1 MIILK
6 SKSEID
12 KMRVACRI
20 VAEVL
25 QELRQAVRPGITTLE
40 LDAIAERGIRA
51 RGALPAFKGY
61 RGFPNSLCVSINEQ
75 VVHGIPSKRR
85 LREGDIVGLDL
96 GAKWDGYYGDAAI
109 TVPVGEISAEAQRL
123 VTVAQ
128 GALYAGIS
136 EVKPGKHLSDISHA
150 IQTYAERHGYSVVRT
165 FVGHGI
171 GTALHEEPQ
180 VPNFGPPGR
189 GPRLKAGMVLAIEPM
204 VNIGDADVEIL
215 DDGWTVVTADG
226 QLSAHFE
233 HTVAITEE
241 GAEILTVLS
250 ANSHLSGN
258 RQRSVLKTAGSSS
271 TAI

>member
-1 MIILK
+1 
-6 SKSEID
+6 
-12 KMRVACRI
+12 

-25 QELRQAVRPGITTLE
+25 QDLIREVRPGVSTLE

-51 RGALPAFKGY
+51 RGAIPAFKGY
-61 RGFPNSLCVSINEQ
+61 RGFPNTLCVSVNEQ

-85 LREGDIVGLDL
+85 VKEGEIVGLDL
-96 GAKWDGYYGDAAI
+96 GAKWDGYYGDAAV
-109 TVPVGEISAEAQRL
+109 TVPVGHIAPTAQSLLITAKEAL
-123 VTVAQ
+123 HV
-128 GALYAGIS
+128 GIN
-136 EVKPGKHLSDISHA
+136 EVRPGKHLSDISHA
-150 IQTYAERHGYSVVRT
+150 IQSYAEAHGYSVVRA

-189 GPRLKAGMVLAIEPM
+189 GPRLKVGMVLAIEPM
-204 VNIGDADVEIL
+204 VNVGDADVEIL

-241 GAEILTVLS
+241 GPEILTTS
-250 ANSHLSGN
+250 REHP
-258 RQRSVLKTAGSSS
+258 
-271 TAI
+271 

>member
-6 SKSEID
+6 SKSEVE
-12 KMRVACRI
+12 KMAIACRI

-25 QELRQAVRPGITTLE
+25 DVLVRAARPGLTTLE
-40 LDAIAERGIRA
+40 LDALAERGIRT
-51 RGALPAFKGY
+51 RGGVPAFKGY
-61 RGFPNSLCVSINEQ
+61 RGFPNTLCVALNEQ

-85 LREGDIVGLDL
+85 LRAGDIIGLDL
-96 GAKWDGYYGDAAI
+96 GAKWEGYYGDAAV
-109 TVPVGEISAEAQRL
+109 TVPVGQIPSNTECLLTTAQE
-123 VTVAQ
+123 
-128 GALYAGIS
+128 ALYMGIK
-136 EVKPGKHLSDISHA
+136 EVSPGKHLSDISHA
-150 IQTYAERHGYSVVRT
+150 IQRYAETRGYSVVRA

-180 VPNFGPPGR
+180 VPNFGPLGR

-233 HTVAITEE
+233 HTVAITDE
-241 GAEILTVLS
+241 GPQILTAL
-250 ANSHLSGN
+250 
-258 RQRSVLKTAGSSS
+258 
-271 TAI
+271 

>member
-12 KMRVACRI
+12 KMRVACRV

-25 QELRQAVRPGITTLE
+25 QELVRLARPGVSTLE
-40 LDAIAERGIRA
+40 LDAFAEKSIRA
-51 RGALPAFKGY
+51 RGAVPAFKGY
-61 RGFPNSLCVSINEQ
+61 RGFPKTLCVSVNDQ

-85 LREGDIVGLDL
+85 LKEGDIVGLDL

-109 TVPVGEISAEAQRL
+109 TIPVGNITSRAESLLATARK
-123 VTVAQ
+123 
-128 GALYAGIS
+128 ALSLGIK
-136 EVKPGKHLSDISHA
+136 EVSPGQHLSEISHA
-150 IQTYAERHGYSVVRT
+150 IQRYAEGQGYSVVRA

-189 GPRLKAGMVLAIEPM
+189 GPRLKVGMVLAIEPM

-215 DDGWTVVTADG
+215 DDGWTVVTVDG

-233 HTVAITEE
+233 HTVAITEA
-241 GAEILTVLS
+241 GPEILTRV
-250 ANSHLSGN
+250 
-258 RQRSVLKTAGSSS
+258 
-271 TAI
+271 

>member
-6 SKSEID
+6 SKSEIQ
-12 KMRVACRI
+12 KMAIACHI

-25 QELRQAVRPGITTLE
+25 EMLVHTVRPGLTTLE
-40 LDAIAERGIRA
+40 LDALAERGIRT
-51 RGALPAFKGY
+51 RGGVPAFKGY
-61 RGFPNSLCVSINEQ
+61 RGFPNTLCVSLNEQ

-85 LREGDIVGLDL
+85 LRTGDIIGLDL
-96 GAKWDGYYGDAAI
+96 GAKWEGYYGDAAVTI
-109 TVPVGEISAEAQRL
+109 PVGPIPSHTECLLTTACE
-123 VTVAQ
+123 
-128 GALYAGIS
+128 ALYLGVK
-136 EVKPGKHLSDISHA
+136 EVSPGKHLSDISHA
-150 IQTYAERHGYSVVRT
+150 IQRHAETRGYSVVRA

-204 VNIGDADVEIL
+204 VNIGHADVEIL

-233 HTVAITEE
+233 HTVAITDE
-241 GAEILTVLS
+241 GPQILTAL
-250 ANSHLSGN
+250 
-258 RQRSVLKTAGSSS
+258 
-271 TAI
+271 

>member
-6 SKSEID
+6 SKSEIE
-12 KMRVACRI
+12 KMAIACRI

-25 QELRQAVRPGITTLE
+25 DVLVRAARPGLTTLE
-40 LDAIAERGIRA
+40 LDALAERGIRT
-51 RGALPAFKGY
+51 RGGVPAFKGY
-61 RGFPNSLCVSINEQ
+61 RGFPNTLCVSINEQ

-85 LREGDIVGLDL
+85 LRTGDIIGLDL
-96 GAKWDGYYGDAAI
+96 GAKWEGYYGDAAVTI
-109 TVPVGEISAEAQRL
+109 PVGQIPSEKGCLLATARE
-123 VTVAQ
+123 
-128 GALYAGIS
+128 ALYMGIK
-136 EVKPGKHLSDISHA
+136 EVSPGKHLSDISHT
-150 IQTYAERHGYSVVRT
+150 IQRYAETRGYSVVRA

-204 VNIGDADVEIL
+204 VNIGVADVEIL

-233 HTVAITEE
+233 HTVAITDE
-241 GAEILTVLS
+241 GPQILTAL
-250 ANSHLSGN
+250 
-258 RQRSVLKTAGSSS
+258 
-271 TAI
+271 

>member
-6 SKSEID
+6 SKSEIE
-12 KMRVACRI
+12 KMAMACHI

-25 QELRQAVRPGITTLE
+25 QDLVRVVRPGLTTLE
-40 LDAIAERGIRA
+40 LDALAERSIHT
-51 RGALPAFKGY
+51 RGGVPAFKGY
-61 RGFPNSLCVSINEQ
+61 RGFPNTLCVALNEQ

-85 LREGDIVGLDL
+85 LRAGDIIGLDL
-96 GAKWDGYYGDAAI
+96 GAKWEGYYGDAAV
-109 TVPVGEISAEAQRL
+109 TVPVGQIPSNTECLLTTAQE
-123 VTVAQ
+123 
-128 GALYAGIS
+128 ALYMGIK
-136 EVKPGKHLSDISHA
+136 EVSPGKHLSDISHA
-150 IQTYAERHGYSVVRT
+150 IQRYAETRGYSVVRA

-233 HTVAITEE
+233 HTMAITDE
-241 GAEILTVLS
+241 GPQILTAL
-250 ANSHLSGN
+250 
-258 RQRSVLKTAGSSS
+258 
-271 TAI
+271 

>member
-6 SKSEID
+6 SKSEIE
-12 KMRVACRI
+12 KMAVACRI

-25 QELRQAVRPGITTLE
+25 QELVRAVRPGLSTLE
-40 LDAIAERGIRA
+40 LDALAERSIRA
-51 RGALPAFKGY
+51 RGGVSAFKGY
-61 RGFPNSLCVSINEQ
+61 RGFPNTLCVSLNEQ

-85 LREGDIVGLDL
+85 LRAGDIISLDL
-96 GAKWDGYYGDAAI
+96 GAKWEGYYGDAAV
-109 TVPVGEISAEAQRL
+109 TVPVSHIPPETECLLATARE
-123 VTVAQ
+123 
-128 GALYAGIS
+128 ALYMGIK
-136 EVKPGKHLSDISHA
+136 EVSPGKHLSDISHA
-150 IQTYAERHGYSVVRT
+150 IQRYAETRGYSVVRT

-204 VNIGDADVEIL
+204 VNVGDADVEIL

-233 HTVAITEE
+233 HTVAITDE
-241 GAEILTVLS
+241 GPQILTAL
-250 ANSHLSGN
+250 
-258 RQRSVLKTAGSSS
+258 
-271 TAI
+271 

>member
-6 SKSEID
+6 SKSEIE
-12 KMRVACRI
+12 KMAMACHI

-25 QELRQAVRPGITTLE
+25 QDLVRVVQPGLTTLE
-40 LDAIAERGIRA
+40 LDALAERSIHT
-51 RGALPAFKGY
+51 RGGVPAFKGY
-61 RGFPNSLCVSINEQ
+61 RGFPNTLCVALNEQ

-85 LREGDIVGLDL
+85 LRAGDIIGLDL
-96 GAKWDGYYGDAAI
+96 GAKWEGYYGDAAV
-109 TVPVGEISAEAQRL
+109 TVPVGQIPSNTECLLTTAQE
-123 VTVAQ
+123 
-128 GALYAGIS
+128 ALYMGIK
-136 EVKPGKHLSDISHA
+136 EVSPGKHLSDISHA
-150 IQTYAERHGYSVVRT
+150 IQRYAETRGYSVVRA

-233 HTVAITEE
+233 HTVAITDE
-241 GAEILTVLS
+241 GPQILTAL
-250 ANSHLSGN
+250 
-258 RQRSVLKTAGSSS
+258 
-271 TAI
+271 

>member
-6 SKSEID
+6 SKSEIE
-12 KMRVACRI
+12 KMAIACRI

-25 QELRQAVRPGITTLE
+25 DVLVRAARPGLTTLE
-40 LDAIAERGIRA
+40 LDALAERGIRT
-51 RGALPAFKGY
+51 RGGMPAFKGY
-61 RGFPNSLCVSINEQ
+61 RGFPNTLCVSINEQ

-85 LREGDIVGLDL
+85 LRTGDIIGLDL
-96 GAKWDGYYGDAAI
+96 GAKWEGYYGDAAVTI
-109 TVPVGEISAEAQRL
+109 PVGQIPSETECLLATAGE
-123 VTVAQ
+123 
-128 GALYAGIS
+128 ALYMGIK
-136 EVKPGKHLSDISHA
+136 EVSPGKHLSDISHT
-150 IQTYAERHGYSVVRT
+150 IQRYAETRGYSVVRA

-204 VNIGDADVEIL
+204 VNIGVADVEIL

-233 HTVAITEE
+233 HTVAITDE
-241 GAEILTVLS
+241 GPQILT
-250 ANSHLSGN
+250 AF
-258 RQRSVLKTAGSSS
+258 
-271 TAI
+271 

>member
-6 SKSEID
+6 SKSEIE
-12 KMRVACRI
+12 KMAIACQI

-25 QELRQAVRPGITTLE
+25 QELVRVVRPGLTTLE
-40 LDAIAERGIRA
+40 LDAFAERSIRT
-51 RGALPAFKGY
+51 RGGVPAFKGY
-61 RGFPNSLCVSINEQ
+61 RGFPNTLCVALNEQ

-85 LREGDIVGLDL
+85 LRAGDIIGLDL
-96 GAKWDGYYGDAAI
+96 GAKWEGYYGDAAVTI
-109 TVPVGEISAEAQRL
+109 PVGQIPSDTECLLTTARE
-123 VTVAQ
+123 
-128 GALYAGIS
+128 ALYMGIK
-136 EVKPGKHLSDISHA
+136 EVSSGKHLSDISHA
-150 IQTYAERHGYSVVRT
+150 IQRYAETRGYSVVRA

-233 HTVAITEE
+233 HTVAITDE
-241 GAEILTVLS
+241 GPQILTAL
-250 ANSHLSGN
+250 
-258 RQRSVLKTAGSSS
+258 
-271 TAI
+271 

>member
-6 SKSEID
+6 SKNEIG
-12 KMRVACRI
+12 KMRVACRV

-25 QELRQAVRPGITTLE
+25 QDLIREVRPGISTLE

-51 RGALPAFKGY
+51 RGAIPAFKGY
-61 RGFPNSLCVSINEQ
+61 RGFPNTLCVAVNEQ

-85 LREGDIVGLDL
+85 LKEGEIIGLDL
-96 GAKWDGYYGDAAI
+96 GAKWDGYYGDAAV
-109 TVPVGEISAEAQRL
+109 TVPVGRIAPAAQSL
-123 VTVAQ
+123 LIATKE
-128 GALYAGIS
+128 ALYMGIN
-136 EVKPGKHLSDISHA
+136 EVRPGKYLSDVSHA
-150 IQTYAERHGYSVVRT
+150 IQSHAEVRGYSVVRV

-189 GPRLKAGMVLAIEPM
+189 GPRLKVGMVLAIEPM
-204 VNIGDADVEIL
+204 VNVGDADVEIL

-241 GAEILTVLS
+241 GPEILTTS
-250 ANSHLSGN
+250 REHLC
-258 RQRSVLKTAGSSS
+258 
-271 TAI
+271 

>member
-6 SKSEID
+6 SKSEIE
-12 KMRVACRI
+12 KMAMACHI

-25 QELRQAVRPGITTLE
+25 QDLVRVVQPGLTTLE
-40 LDAIAERGIRA
+40 LDALAERSIHT
-51 RGALPAFKGY
+51 RGGVPAFKGY
-61 RGFPNSLCVSINEQ
+61 RGFPNTLCVALNAQ

-85 LREGDIVGLDL
+85 LRAGDIIGLDL
-96 GAKWDGYYGDAAI
+96 GAKWEGYYGDAAV
-109 TVPVGEISAEAQRL
+109 TVPVGQIPSNTECLLTTAQE
-123 VTVAQ
+123 
-128 GALYAGIS
+128 ALYMGIK
-136 EVKPGKHLSDISHA
+136 EVSPGKHLSDISHA
-150 IQTYAERHGYSVVRT
+150 IQRYAETRGYSVVRA

-233 HTVAITEE
+233 HTVAITDE
-241 GAEILTVLS
+241 GPQILTAL
-250 ANSHLSGN
+250 
-258 RQRSVLKTAGSSS
+258 
-271 TAI
+271 